1 MNFSNDPMGLY
12 DYFQV
17 KPDPIAF
24 PDIDKLM
31 VVDPGALTAVQYGLV
46 LKTST
51 TNSLYFP
58 FSVFKPDAAGCGT
71 GVGQT
76 VFRINNNG
84 FVEALDIK
92 VFPIGWCDFVFKS
105 DYPIL
110 SLDKRRNW
118 IKENGHLPGMHSEK
132 EVAQNGISVQ
142 EMFQLQLKQIE
153 ELNLYIFQLE
163 DRLQSLEKLIQ
174 KGN

>member
-1 MNFSNDPMGLY
+1 MVIDPGTL
-12 DYFQV
+12 
-17 KPDPIAF
+17 P
-24 PDIDKLM
+24 
-31 VVDPGALTAVQYGLV
+31 VVDDGLV

-58 FSVFKPDAAGCGT
+58 LSVFKPDAAAPPNCG
-71 GVGQT
+71 GSVGQT
-76 VFRINNNG
+76 VFRIDNNG

-92 VFPIGWCDFVFKS
+92 VFPIGWCDYVFKS

-118 IKENGHLPGMHSEK
+118 IKEKGHLPGMYSER

-163 DRLQSLEKLIQ
+163 DRLQSLEKFIQ